1 MLLERNE
8 PLINLGLACFGANR
22 EVFRALYKH
31 SLTQPENGTDTIYK
45 GGLRIGCLSN
55 QIVAKVHLVMNFPA
69 ELIGA
74 EEMHRL
80 IARGDNYEATALVR
94 NPSVSDRFLEALYLR
109 SGPFA
114 AIEEERW
121 CSLVAT
127 SAKNERLNTN
137 EDDEHGPDMGHYSI
151 HKAIFR
157 LLETAPV
164 DVHWLRVL
172 YELLTNL
179 DFRQVAHPEKIDRVL
194 SRWATLVDRVEG
206 GEPFEGYYTNVGLKD
221 EFRCLVAALYGRGFS
236 KNRMIMHGSANAS
249 DIALR
254 CAFYGKAELTKKEM
268 VAGYK
273 RDGSAYQLAA
283 IFNERIYSH
292 PELRKFFEEDQLAFT
307 DLERKYQE
315 NLKLVKQGRPT
326 DDLIK
331 PPETISSSA
340 AIPALTTST
349 KSGVPWMVALG
360 YTWRVLLNVFYIAVV
375 LFVFDKLQGRSE
387 AIITVTI
394 LGTHLRHHPLHSDL
408 PRDGTGQCSQGNRIG
423 PHSTT
428 GACSR

>member
-1 MLLERNE
+1 MAPETEQDQLIKQARLHLSPPEVVFEELKKQAQRSRREWFSYDDAKIEPMLLERNE

-22 EVFRALYKH
+22 EVFQALYKH
-31 SLTQPENGTDTIYK
+31 SLTQPENGMDAIYK

-55 QIVAKVHLVMNFPA
+55 QIVAKVHFVMNFPA

-172 YELLTNL
+172 YELLMNL

-221 EFRCLVAALYGRGFS
+221 EFRCLIAALYGRGFS
-236 KNRMIMHGSANAS
+236 EKRTILHGSANAS
-249 DIALR
+249 DIAMR
-254 CAFYGKAELTKKEM
+254 CAFYGKVELTKKNME
-268 VAGYK
+268 AGYE
-273 RDGSAYQLAA
+273 RDSGAYLLAA
-283 IFNERIYSH
+283 MFNERIYSRS
-292 PELRKFFEEDQLAFT
+292 ELQKVFEEDQIAFS
-307 DLERKYQE
+307 DLEPRYRN
-315 NLKLVKQGRPT
+315 NLKLVKQGRHIDKVTKPAEPDT
-326 DDLIK
+326 RLQTIETATETLRLRLVELAAELKDTKRLVLI
-331 PPETISSSA
+331 A
-340 AIPALTTST
+340 AIAL
-349 KSGVPWMVALG
+349 
-360 YTWRVLLNVFYIAVV
+360 
-375 LFVFDKLQGRSE
+375 
-387 AIITVTI
+387 AIITI
-394 LGTHLRHHPLHSDL
+394 YFKH
-408 PRDGTGQCSQGNRIG
+408 
-423 PHSTT
+423 
-428 GACSR
+428 